1 MDVTFT
7 LLSNVEDLFLE
18 TYSTVS
24 WTSVVNILNHYFRD
38 VRNANKNNLLRKF
51 YFEAELLIT
60 GIDIFPKH
68 KAYAVGLVLNTRL
81 KK

>member
-24 WTSVVNILNHYFRD
+24 WISIVNILNHYFRD
-38 VRNANKNNLLRKF
+38 VRNANKNNLPRKF
-51 YFEAELLIT
+51 NFEAELLII
-60 GIDIFPKH
+60 GIDTFPKH
-68 KAYAVGLVLNTRL
+68 KAHAVGLVLNTRP
-81 KK
+81 KR

>member
-1 MDVTFT
+1 MTFT

-24 WTSVVNILNHYFRD
+24 WISIFNILNHYFRD

-51 YFEAELLIT
+51 NFDAEPLII
-60 GIDIFPKH
+60 GIDTFFKH
-68 KAYAVGLVLNTRL
+68 KAYAVGLILNTRP
-81 KK
+81 KQ